1 MPWPPARSA
10 AAASR
15 RCSCPRTLTPAQSQS
30 APSCSWYSPFLL
42 ACWDAEAEELQSL
55 CRCMSGFSDA
65 FYKEALERWVTWV
78 GMGGRVWMD
87 AVVGNKVGRARA

>member
-1 MPWPPARSA
+1 
-10 AAASR
+10 
-15 RCSCPRTLTPAQSQS
+15 
-30 APSCSWYSPFLL
+30 
-42 ACWDAEAEELQSL
+42 
-55 CRCMSGFSDA
+55 MSGFSDA